1 MGGAAGA
8 EPEVPRRPLRCA
20 PPLSVSCS
28 FLSPWAVSGWQAPLC
43 EWERSPPLCFRNQ
56 IGCFFLTFRDV
67 SCGGKSSSRAEFEGR
82 ADPTPDRDVQATWH
96 GPSVA
101 GSPSPKD
108 AGRHISGPSSPQ
120 HPRVSHTELFRYSRP
135 AQTNAIFFP
144 ASGKSRTSHASW
156 DLTGLTSP
164 GIVCTFEANNP
175 AHFLQQV
182 HGIRRWSPTPGTAGS
197 GPPPASPTRPTG
209 VPGPRGRSPTP
220 TTSRTRTRLPA
231 WSPFMGVDQWRRVLG
246 LCQPGE
252 PFDMTSRSGVRS
264 GIAEEYT
271 IYVTY
276 YFLGI
281 VAFMTT
287 RVVPLDFDSVLM
299 PCCNSRISKKNA
311 K

>member
-1 MGGAAGA
+1 MTFHAEERAAVGRSSKAGLTPPQTGMCRQPGMARRWQALRRRKTPGGIFLGQ
-8 EPEVPRRPLRCA
+8 A
-20 PPLSVSCS
+20 PHSTLGCRTQSCS
-28 FLSPWAVSGWQAPLC
+28 GTAVQRKQTPFFSPLLASLARRTPL
-43 EWERSPPLCFRNQ
+43 
-56 IGCFFLTFRDV
+56 
-67 SCGGKSSSRAEFEGR
+67 A
-82 ADPTPDRDVQATWH
+82 
-96 GPSVA
+96 
-101 GSPSPKD
+101 
-108 AGRHISGPSSPQ
+108 
-120 HPRVSHTELFRYSRP
+120 
-135 AQTNAIFFP
+135 
-144 ASGKSRTSHASW
+144 

-164 GIVCTFEANNP
+164 GIFRTFEANNP

-209 VPGPRGRSPTP
+209 APGPRGRSPTP

-299 PCCNSRISKKNA
+299 PCCSSRISENA